1 MNLGRWE
8 GRAVAFVLGCG
19 IGVLLRMVFV
29 LAVVMYRTV
38 KGQRGEERHDYSQI
52 TIIEEIVNNPNPSPE
67 YYPDEKVPIV
77 DETVQ
82 APKSSPPSYVNEN
95 YPIVVETVKA
105 PSTSEESK

>member
-1 MNLGRWE
+1 MLTYRS
-8 GRAVAFVLGCG
+8 GCG

-29 LAVVMYRTV
+29 LAVVMFRAV
-38 KGQRGEERHDYSQI
+38 KGRRGEEQHEYSQI
-52 TIIEEIVNNPNPSPE
+52 TIIEEIVDNPNNSPPS
-67 YYPDEKVPIV
+67 YLDEKVPIV

-105 PSTSEESK
+105 PTEESK